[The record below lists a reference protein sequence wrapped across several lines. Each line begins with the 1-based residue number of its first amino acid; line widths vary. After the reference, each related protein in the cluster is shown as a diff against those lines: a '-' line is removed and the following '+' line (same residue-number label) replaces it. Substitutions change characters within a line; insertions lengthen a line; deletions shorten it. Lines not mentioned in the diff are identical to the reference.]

1 MHIDKT
7 QIIAGFS
14 AIVVRDFLVKVKDR
28 LFTDND
34 VIRHF
39 KTEEPGAVAIITAL
53 QKLEY
58 IESVEIRMHKFWSV
72 ATAGRTLA
80 LASAAKPILRK
91 TADKKIAELLERV
104 TIVNSSNH
112 YAYDVRTVV
121 VFGSYLSDQDR
132 INDIDIGI
140 ALEKKT
146 ANEDL
151 FMEMCE
157 RSIQQASKGGRCFSS
172 YAEQIYWP
180 QQEVH
185 LFLKSRSR
193 AISLHS
199 LQDEILQS
207 AVQKIIFEKS
217 TKS

>member
-1 MHIDKT
+1 M
-7 QIIAGFS
+7 
-14 AIVVRDFLVKVKDR
+14 KVKDR

-34 VIRHF
+34 VIHHF

-91 TADKKIAELLERV
+91 TADKKIAELLDRV
-104 TIVNSSNH
+104 TIVNSSSH

-132 INDIDIGI
+132 ISDIDIGI

-151 FMEMCE
+151 FMKMCE
-157 RSIQQASKGGRCFSS
+157 RSIQQASKDGRRFSS

-180 QQEVH
+180 QLEVH
-185 LFLKSRSR
+185 RFLKSRSR